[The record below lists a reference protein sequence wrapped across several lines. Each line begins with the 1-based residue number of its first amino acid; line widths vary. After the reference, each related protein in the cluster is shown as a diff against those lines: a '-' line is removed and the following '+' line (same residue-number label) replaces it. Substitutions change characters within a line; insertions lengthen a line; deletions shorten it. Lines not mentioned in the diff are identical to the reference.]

1 MKHVD
6 EQHRVSSGGFVQ
18 NRLANIEGR
27 CIEPFA
33 RTYLTS
39 VQADAD
45 LEELAERHRPIVAA
59 LRTRDGALAARVM
72 HDHLIQAA
80 ALVQEEL

>member
-1 MKHVD
+1 
-6 EQHRVSSGGFVQ
+6 
-18 NRLANIEGR
+18 
-27 CIEPFA
+27 
-33 RTYLTS
+33 

-59 LRTRDGALAARVM
+59 LRTRDGAFAARVM

-80 ALVQEEL
+80 ALVHEEL